1 MNQPHARWVIWISLL
16 IALVIY
22 VLPMPLEWRWYRPEW
37 PLLVLFYWG
46 LAIPHRVGILSASM
60 TGFALDMIHGTAVGA
75 MAVGCVVAMLVI
87 LLNYQ
92 RIRQFDSFLQTI
104 TLGLL
109 VSLVLLIEL
118 WLHNLTGVGSTGLAS
133 MTSVPMSMLLWP
145 VIRNVLRAVRRY
157 YGVD

>member
-109 VSLVLLIEL
+109 VSLALLIEL